1 MSETFFEGPAIALG
15 PLIGGGVSKQGNP
28 WSGPGAEY
36 QGACVLDPRYYPANK
51 DGVGS
56 GRIQSFMN
64 HSYFVMADNIPSAFG
79 TATLAALQPA
89 TASGTPF
96 TLTSVSPGGSGPGV
110 PSLACTV
117 PMIPSTGGVPIQVLA
132 SDFGFTTGTTVAG
145 NATITVPD
153 STLFQPGQWLCIGG
167 AGNVAKTASLLT
179 QVLTLASATTIT
191 VSNAPAGSLTNAPI
205 GSANLYGLFPSGA
218 APTAV
223 NPYVNGGALQ
233 VFNPLEG
240 LARCASVTGSAS
252 ATGGNVII
260 TGYDIANVLM
270 HETIAAPAS
279 ATTVYGKKA
288 FKYFVSAVPQ
298 FTDAGHNYSV
308 GLGDTFGFH
317 TRSDKWEYTN
327 IFYAGAFSVN
337 SGGWI
342 PGLSPA
348 TPSTNTTA
356 DVRGTIQV
364 SANGVGV
371 GAGTG
376 IISNSASTNG
386 TNRLTLFMTIP
397 VFNMLNATPANLI
410 SLFGNPQ
417 A

>member
-15 PLIGGGVSKQGNP
+15 PLIGGQNSKLGNP

-36 QGACVLDPRYYPANK
+36 QGACVLDPRAYPANK

-56 GRIQSFMN
+56 GRIPAYMN

-96 TLTSVSPGGSGPGV
+96 TLTSVTPGGSAAGV

-117 PMIPSTGGVPIQVLA
+117 PLIPSTGGPPVQVLA
-132 SDFGFTTGTTVAG
+132 LDFGFTTGTLVAG
-145 NATITVPD
+145 NSTITVPD

-167 AGNVAKTASLLT
+167 GGNSGKTLSLFT
-179 QVLTLASATTIT
+179 QVLTLATATTIT
-191 VSNAPAGSLTNAPI
+191 VSNAPASSLTNAPI

-218 APTAV
+218 TPTAA
-223 NPYVNGGALQ
+223 NPYFNGGALQ
-233 VFNPLEG
+233 VFSPAEG
-240 LARCASVTGSAS
+240 LARCVSVTGSAA

-288 FKYFVSAVPQ
+288 FKYIVSAIPQ
-298 FTDAGHNYSV
+298 FTDGTHNYSV
-308 GLGDTFGFH
+308 GIGDTFGFH

-327 IFYAGAFSVN
+327 IFYNGTFATTSQ
-337 SGGWI
+337 GWLQALQ
-342 PGLSPA
+342 PPNG
-348 TPSTNTTA
+348 PSTNTTA
-356 DVRGTIQV
+356 DVRGTVQV
-364 SANGVGV
+364 SGN
-371 GAGTG
+371 GAGSALATG
-376 IISNSASTNG
+376 AASTNG
-386 TNRLTLFMTIP
+386 ANRLTLFMTIP
-397 VFNMLNATPANLI
+397 VFNMLYATPANTVP
-410 SLFGNPQ
+410 LFGLPQ